1 MLKKSLSFNFFFFF
15 FTTYIVHQIDFLIAK
30 AFRADL
36 THSGGLMR
44 GRTWCV
50 HYSKLEPTLGLSLTS
65 RRFVRTGDRDA
76 IRSRPDNTVQFT
88 IPSWHKQRSCSQ
100 WTVHYA
106 ERDQRIGL
114 LSPWVRLPRIPP
126 ATRSTNPWQV
136 PWRASRSSLVAVRR
150 PGFGSVRASLLSF
163 QSCG

>member
-1 MLKKSLSFNFFFFF
+1 MLKKSLLLIFFFF
-15 FTTYIVHQIDFLIAK
+15 YIVRQINFLIAK
-30 AFRADL
+30 AFRADF
-36 THSGGLMR
+36 THSR
-44 GRTWCV
+44 GQVRWRTWRV

-65 RRFVRTGDRDA
+65 RRFVRTGGRDA

-136 PWRASRSSLVAVRR
+136 PWRASRSSSVAVRR
-150 PGFGSVRASLLSF
+150 PGFGSLRASLLSF